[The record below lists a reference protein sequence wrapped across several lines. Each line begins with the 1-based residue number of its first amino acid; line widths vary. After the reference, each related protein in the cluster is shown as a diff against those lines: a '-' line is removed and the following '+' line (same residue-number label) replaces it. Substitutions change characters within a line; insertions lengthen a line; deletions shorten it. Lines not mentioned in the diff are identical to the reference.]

1 MKKQE
6 NEKEKQVVVK
16 KKFKLVKFLIVLL
29 MLYIVGFFIYK
40 LFVAKINNIYISN
53 NINLTDQE
61 VIDISGLR
69 DYPSFLFTTKSTIK
83 NRLLKNDLIKGVKV
97 KKKIWGIIEIEV
109 EENEPLFI
117 YKKTEK
123 VILENTKQIDNN
135 NYILPTI
142 TNEIEEDMLN
152 KLVEKYKDIDNEIK
166 LLISEI
172 EYVPNDID
180 KERFIFTMNDGNYI
194 YITLYKILSINE
206 YIKILPNLENKK
218 GILYLDSGNYFEI
231 LK

>member
-6 NEKEKQVVVK
+6 NEKGKQVVVK

-83 NRLLKNDLIKGVKV
+83 NRLLKHDLIKGVKV

-180 KERFIFTMNDGNYI
+180 KERFIFTMNDGNYV